1 MNTTQL
7 LLIVAVI
14 AAAVVAA
21 AWFVIQNRRRQHLKQ
36 RFGPEYDRA
45 VRDTGNPSKAEAML
59 SERERRVEKLHLHP
73 LAAHEAQR
81 FSGAWK
87 QVQSRFVDDP
97 KAAVADADRLITEV
111 MAARGYPMA
120 DWEQRVADISVEHPR
135 VCDNYRRAH
144 EIALCRERGQ
154 ASTED
159 LRQGM
164 VYYRDLFDE
173 LVTAGAAPA
182 EPAAQRRV
190 G

>member
-1 MNTTQL
+1 
-7 LLIVAVI
+7 V
-14 AAAVVAA
+14 
-21 AWFVIQNRRRQHLKQ
+21 AWFLLQNRRRQHLKQ

-73 LAAHEAQR
+73 LAANESQR
-81 FSGAWK
+81 FSSAWK
-87 QVQSRFVDDP
+87 EVQSRFVDDP
-97 KAAVADADRLITEV
+97 KGAVADADRLITEV

-144 EIALCRERGQ
+144 EIALRH
-154 ASTED
+154 ASGHATTED

-164 VYYRDLFDE
+164 VYYRGLFDE
-173 LVTAGAAPA
+173 LVTAGAAYA
-182 EPAAQRRV
+182 EPAPTRRA